1 MQININKKINWFV
14 IILIIF
20 FSSEVLYN
28 YLLFSNISEIRVA
41 GAIKLITQTLMLI
54 VILINF
60 KENKKTILLLLTI
73 CGLYLFGQ
81 LMLPNNRS
89 VINNFEHLANTTF
102 IIVLFIFFNTLNLN
116 SKQKNYALKVFEIII
131 LLNSIAIIL
140 GFVFNI
146 EFFRT
151 YKASRFGFNGLLLKA
166 SYASYFYL
174 ISLFYYTNKYWIN
187 KKGSL
192 LAYIVILCATIL
204 TGTKASLLAVFLCFI
219 YLFIKKKIFRN
230 PLILMVTTIFLFI
243 LIIAI
248 YSNYD
253 FLISNLKTFG
263 PIILNDGIITAV
275 FSFRNQLLI
284 EKTLPYINE
293 NWNTFNW
300 FFGGMG
306 DVNFRSGFDG
316 FDIIY
321 YFGIVGGLLYI
332 YTLKI
337 SFCTFKY
344 NFDNLFFLSALI
356 VVTLLGGNLFYN
368 SSVAIFLC
376 AIRFYFELNNNYE
389 NKNI

>member
-1 MQININKKINWFV
+1 MQININKNINWFV

-28 YLLFSNISEIRVA
+28 YLLFSNISETRVA

-89 VINNFEHLANTTF
+89 VFNNFEHLANTTF

-192 LAYIVILCATIL
+192 LAYIIILCATIL

-344 NFDNLFFLSALI
+344 NLDNLFFLSALI